1 MFILEEK
8 LNLAEDD
15 VRKAIERAEKA
26 EKQLEE
32 YESKRKSMATKIS
45 LFENQS
51 NRSDDLNNEL
61 KSSESNVN
69 EEGQIKSIDSGLL
82 PPPPPPPPPPPLM
95 APAFV
100 QNESSTKSNSS
111 AIADMANIL
120 GIKSSTPKKKPTGGK
135 LSYIYVYILVFH
147 NFIINILFRCYR

>member
-15 VRKAIERAEKA
+15 VRKATERAEKA
-26 EKQLEE
+26 EKLLEE
-32 YESKRKSMATKIS
+32 FENKRKSMASKIS

-51 NRSDDLNNEL
+51 NRSDNSNDLI
-61 KSSESNVN
+61 SHSESNEISEQTQV
-69 EEGQIKSIDSGLL
+69 QSAQPGLL
-82 PPPPPPPPPPPLM
+82 PPPPPPPPPPPIM

-100 QNESSTKSNSS
+100 QNDSNGKSNRS

-120 GIKSSTPKKKPTGGK
+120 GIKNSTPKKKPTGGNR
-135 LSYIYVYILVFH
+135 F
-147 NFIINILFRCYR
+147 